1 MTQGYQIGLNLRL
14 TELSF
19 QVSSQNRCPTG
30 RPHTH
35 VCSNSCPSKGRMGY
49 AVMIK
54 EIYHLRAQEI
64 ISQVSKR
71 FSYLSP
77 SLPNLLLRG
86 HREEKSREIPV
97 CNLIAIE
104 LIFEPP
110 SDNRLHIILRLLCVL
125 CS

>member
-1 MTQGYQIGLNLRL
+1 MIFFKSYHKIVVLLVALIPMSAQTVALLKDRWGN
-14 TELSF
+14 
-19 QVSSQNRCPTG
+19 
-30 RPHTH
+30 
-35 VCSNSCPSKGRMGY
+35 

-54 EIYHLRAQEI
+54 EIYNLRAPEI

-77 SLPNLLLRG
+77 SLPSLLLRS